1 MAGWQGLQHPQES
14 GGQALKNLDQQFTV
28 DLAGQLEVLEI
39 DKGNDATK
47 IKVTASKAMKTENGA
62 TTGLVPAGSVIFVDK
77 KSGKVHLEIEI
88 GTLSKEASEALQVVL
103 TAHQPESPNDDDVF
117 GTRDQKKIGDS
128 WPVNA
133 VLGAEDLKKHQVI
146 VDPKK
151 FHGESTLAGVEKI
164 NSDEC
169 LKINAEV
176 KIDAIE
182 VPLPAGMRTSEGAMT
197 MSATGLFPTNFKKPP
212 ARDSMAMSVHVVGV
226 GKMGTGDQAR
236 DVSFTFDRKQSLT
249 RSNSYE

>member
-1 MAGWQGLQHPQES
+1 MFYRIAVILFSAASIARSQTYEIKLGGRDSVGERYGISSNAVVEQHGKLES

-28 DLAGQLEVLEI
+28 DLAGVLEVLEI

-62 TTGLVPAGSVIFVDK
+62 TTELVPA
-77 KSGKVHLEIEI
+77 
-88 GTLSKEASEALQVVL
+88 
-103 TAHQPESPNDDDVF
+103 

-151 FHGESTLAGVEKI
+151 FHGESTLAGVEK
-164 NSDEC
+164 
-169 LKINAEV
+169 
-176 KIDAIE
+176 
-182 VPLPAGMRTSEGAMT
+182 
-197 MSATGLFPTNFKKPP
+197 
-212 ARDSMAMSVHVVGV
+212 
-226 GKMGTGDQAR
+226 
-236 DVSFTFDRKQSLT
+236 
-249 RSNSYE
+249 